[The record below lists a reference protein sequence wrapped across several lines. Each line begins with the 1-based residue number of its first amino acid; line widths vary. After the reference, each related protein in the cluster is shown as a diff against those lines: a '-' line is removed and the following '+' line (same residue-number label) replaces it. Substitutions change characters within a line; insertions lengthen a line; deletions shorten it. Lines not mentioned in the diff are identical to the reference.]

1 MRRSDDLTTAPPI
14 LPARRANEAASLRDM
29 PTCDLPSA
37 LSIADARALI
47 LSFITPLST
56 EQVMLAGAC
65 GRVLAEP
72 IHSPTDWPR
81 FDLSAM
87 DGFAVRA
94 QDTLHDPP
102 LALTL
107 TGARFAG
114 DAAPAQVDPRHA
126 MLITTGAL
134 LPAGADAVLM
144 REDARVSA
152 SGDAVE
158 ALVHL
163 RPGANIRKQGEDF
176 RAGAPLLSRSL
187 LLDPGAVGLLASIG
201 RAQVTV
207 YRRPRVAIVSS
218 GDELVDLGQ
227 PAPQGKLINSTPY
240 MLRALLL
247 AAGADP
253 VIVPHACDLAPALRA
268 AMIEA
273 SRCADLI
280 VSVGGIS
287 TGERDLVRDAVTR
300 QPGSAVH
307 FWRVTMK
314 PGKPLAAGNFL
325 GKPWIGLPGNP
336 VSSAVTAWLF
346 LLPALMKARGLPQPW
361 SLPTIDAQLCQ
372 PLRARSRVPE
382 LIRGRLRF
390 DGGHVCF
397 DPHPN
402 QAPGDISSVSST
414 CALYEL
420 PPNTTSSPGDLIRVS
435 LLTL

>member
-1 MRRSDDLTTAPPI
+1 MRRSNDTQPSPVTPAEALAAAAAPQ
-14 LPARRANEAASLRDM
+14 DM
-29 PTCDLPSA
+29 LTCDLPSA

-47 LSFITPLST
+47 LSFINPVGA

-72 IHSPTDWPR
+72 IDSPTDWPR

-94 QDTLHDPP
+94 QDTLPDAPQP
-102 LALTL
+102 LTL

-114 DAAPAQVDPRHA
+114 DAAPAQVQPHPA

-144 REDARVSA
+144 REDARRSA

-176 RAGAPLLSRSL
+176 RVGAPLLSPSL

-201 RAQVTV
+201 RVQVMV
-207 YRRPRVAIVSS
+207 YRRPRVAIVSC

-227 PAPQGKLINSTPY
+227 PPPHGKLINSTPH

-247 AAGADP
+247 AAGAEP
-253 VIVPHACDLAPALRA
+253 VIIRHAPDLADALRA
-268 AMIEA
+268 AMVEA
-273 SRCADLI
+273 ARSADLI
-280 VSVGGIS
+280 VSVGGVS

-314 PGKPLAAGNFL
+314 PGKPIAAGHFL
-325 GKPWIGLPGNP
+325 GQPWIGLPGNP

-346 LLPALMKARGLPQPW
+346 LLPALMKARGLPAPW
-361 SLPTIDAQLCQ
+361 SLPTIDARLSQ

-382 LIRGRLRF
+382 LIRGRVRF
-390 DGGHVCF
+390 DAGHVCF

-414 CALYEL
+414 SALYEL
-420 PPNTTSSPGDLIRVS
+420 PPHTSASPGDLVPIS